1 MTAILAPLLFLAVFI
16 VAAARRA
23 DIYGSFTNGAER
35 ALKFTLTLVPCLA
48 ATFMM
53 CELMEA
59 SGISETLTK
68 WLSPAF
74 NFLGVPPEL
83 TKLILVKP
91 LSGSGSLAYLTDIM
105 ETYGA
110 DSYITRCA
118 CVCYGCSDTALYLSA
133 VLFSAARV
141 RARGMLRPILI
152 ALFSSFASMVAGCAL
167 CRAM

>member
-1 MTAILAPLLFLAVFI
+1 
-16 VAAARRA
+16 
-23 DIYGSFTNGAER
+23 
-35 ALKFTLTLVPCLA
+35 
-48 ATFMM
+48 
-53 CELMEA
+53 
-59 SGISETLTK
+59 
-68 WLSPAF
+68 
-74 NFLGVPPEL
+74 
-83 TKLILVKP
+83 
-91 LSGSGSLAYLTDIM
+91 M

-167 CRAM
+167 CRVM